1 MIGAKG
7 CPREHWCPASI
18 QEVGIGAV
26 PDLLG
31 DGGALVEVHSHP
43 LLLRALARKHVRRRR
58 LLDVRHT
65 VKNLQ
70 GNKIRRW
77 LPNGN
82 RPIAMATKKNAVT
95 RTRDQ
100 CSAHITNVACTP

>member
-1 MIGAKG
+1 MHHVV
-7 CPREHWCPASI
+7 PVPSEHWYLPSI

-43 LLLRALARKHVRRRR
+43 LLLRALARKYVRCRR

-70 GNKIRRW
+70 GNKMRRW
-77 LPNGN
+77 APEGN
-82 RPIAMATKKNAVT
+82 RPIAMTTNKNAVT

-100 CSAHITNVACTP
+100 CSAHINNVTCIP